1 MSDRK
6 RLLKRIALGFLLVFV
21 VVAVAGFATVY
32 RLFRRGSHEKTGGAA
47 NVSIAS
53 TVTDIFRTM
62 SDPEAG
68 FPGQSHTTILCM
80 GVDDNWTDKDEVY
93 TKAARSD
100 TLFIL
105 TLDLPTHKATMLSIP
120 RDTYAHIA
128 GTHWNF
134 KINAAYQT
142 GGPERAIATVNELL
156 GVRCDH
162 FMVLNIDAT
171 KKMVDAL
178 GGVDVNVEHEMHYH
192 DKWGHLNIDLMPGV
206 QHLTGDQAVGF
217 ARYRHPDAGAK
228 GSPEDGDERRMYR
241 QHVLFKAMASKAK
254 SFGSFLQVN
263 NLMDTAMSCIDT
275 DLSRSQLID
284 LAAIYHGVQPDDI
297 QTASLPGDDFRGPKG
312 EWFYRIDPDKARN
325 YVDWLVRGDAA
336 GAHRLTPVVV
346 KNATGVPK
354 LAAIAVAQLKARG
367 YTDVQ
372 NGGNSAPNVHMA
384 AYTTAPP
391 VTDILD
397 TGVPDPDAAADVAA
411 ELGLTGAHAVRHP
424 NQPNHLGWVAPAVV
438 TVVLGQDYAS
448 QAPAMPDVPPADAS
462 VDENAASG
470 SRGHSRP
477 VPPDSSAASDYPVP
491 SDSSQATGDEPMYSG
506 QQPGTSVPSGGQQ
519 PGASAS
525 PGGQQY
531 GAPLSPD
538 GQQPNTPAPPGS
550 VSTP

>member
-6 RLLKRIALGFLLVFV
+6 RLLKRIALGFLLVLV
-21 VVAVAGFATVY
+21 VVVVAGFATVY
-32 RLFRRGSHEKTGGAA
+32 RLFRRGSHERTGGAT

-53 TVTDIFRTM
+53 TVTDIFTAAQ
-62 SDPEAG
+62 DPEKG
-68 FPGQSHTTILCM
+68 FPGQSHTSILCM
-80 GVDDNWTDKDEVY
+80 GIDDNWTDKDEVY

-134 KINAAYQT
+134 KVNAAYQT
-142 GGPERAIATVNELL
+142 GGPQRAIATVDELL
-156 GVRCDH
+156 GVHCDH

-206 QHLTGDQAVGF
+206 QHLTGDQAVQF
-217 ARYRHPDAGAK
+217 ARYRHGDAGAK

-241 QHVLFKAMASKAK
+241 QHVLFKAMVSKAK
-254 SFGSFLQVN
+254 SFGSILQVN

-284 LAAIYHGVQPDDI
+284 LASIYHGVQPDDI

-325 YVDWLVRGDAA
+325 YVDWLVRGNVA

-346 KNATGVPK
+346 KNATGVPR

-372 NGGNSAPNVHMA
+372 DGGNAAPKVHMA
-384 AYTTAPP
+384 AYTASTPP

-448 QAPAMPDVPPADAS
+448 QAPVMPDVPAADTS
-462 VDENAASG
+462 SDEDVSPG
-470 SRGHSRP
+470 SRSHYRP
-477 VPPDSSAASDYPVP
+477 APPDSSAASDYPVP
-491 SDSSQATGDEPMYSG
+491 SDSSQATGDEPAY
-506 QQPGTSVPSGGQQ
+506 SGGQQ
-519 PGASAS
+519 SNIPAPPG
-525 PGGQQY
+525 
-531 GAPLSPD
+531 
-538 GQQPNTPAPPGS
+538 GQQPNTPGPPDT